1 MIREARGEN
10 LCLRLEPAES
20 AGMDDAVAIP
30 CVVIAI
36 RMRSLRVP
44 PAPRM
49 AHVHCIGSELH
60 YRQFSVS
67 A

>member
-1 MIREARGEN
+1 
-10 LCLRLEPAES
+10 
-20 AGMDDAVAIP
+20 
-30 CVVIAI
+30 
-36 RMRSLRVP
+36 MRSFRVA
-44 PAPRM
+44 PATRM